1 VFAATV
7 GVSDEASNLASGAR
21 AHWPRMWRVLLPDD
35 ELAALEKLRKR
46 EREALEPSNSRPDRM
61 PEHMQ
66 QKLRDLDLKVYHC
79 LT

>member
-1 VFAATV
+1 
-7 GVSDEASNLASGAR
+7 
-21 AHWPRMWRVLLPDD
+21 MWRVLLPDD
-35 ELAALEKLRKR
+35 ELAALEKLSKR